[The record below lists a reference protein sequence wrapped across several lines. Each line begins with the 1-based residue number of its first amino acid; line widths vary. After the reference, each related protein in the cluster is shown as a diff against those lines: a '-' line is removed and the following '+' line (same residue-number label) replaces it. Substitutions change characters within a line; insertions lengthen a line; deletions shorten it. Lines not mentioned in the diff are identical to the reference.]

1 MADASGTS
9 RARWDKTTA
18 SSTSWC
24 SDSTGPGT
32 SMAAP
37 ATPAWRNDEK
47 SDINLRKQFYFQEV
61 PHAKKESATQSP
73 LYCSSEILPILPR
86 QPAPPCLE
94 LAGDRKKQREK
105 LAGEGKKRR
114 DKLHAAVVGEL
125 VGRLHAV
132 VAGELARYAAPRSGR
147 PAAVREWEEVGGL
160 EGRSAM
166 CRWEKEIK
174 VAVEKMD

>member
-1 MADASGTS
+1 MSLQGLCLL
-9 RARWDKTTA
+9 ARV
-18 SSTSWC
+18 
-24 SDSTGPGT
+24 
-32 SMAAP
+32 
-37 ATPAWRNDEK
+37 
-47 SDINLRKQFYFQEV
+47 QV

-73 LYCSSEILPILPR
+73 LCCSSEILPILPR

-94 LAGDRKKQREK
+94 PAGDRKKQREK
-105 LAGEGKKRR
+105 LTSEGKKRR
-114 DKLHAAVVGEL
+114 DKLHAAVAGEL

-166 CRWEKEIK
+166 CRWEKEIE
-174 VAVEKMD
+174 V